1 VIPDELHR
9 IDRNGADQEKPMPP
23 EVLPTRPEPVSADS
37 WLIPTLAASPAGG
50 FIGAHSLVIRGAEPV
65 VVDTG
70 CALAR
75 DVWAPQVFS
84 VVEPEDVRWIFL
96 SHTDHDHVGNL
107 ELILERCPQA
117 TLVGSFGIVGHLS
130 GDRDLP
136 LERMRWLDPGDS
148 FDAGDRTL
156 HLVRPPMFDSPTTRG
171 LYDPKDRLL
180 WAVDSFGALFPGAT
194 YDVEDIPADL
204 YDGSFA
210 ALNSWNTPWLEWVD
224 RDRYAAHV
232 ATTATLDLD
241 VVVSAHGPV
250 LRGHH
255 VADAFARTLA
265 LAAAPPVPQPG
276 QAMLD
281 DLLRAVLGAAA

>member
-1 VIPDELHR
+1 
-9 IDRNGADQEKPMPP
+9 MPAT
-23 EVLPTRPEPVSADS
+23 VLPTNPHRISADS
-37 WLIPTLAASPAGG
+37 WLIPTLAESPAGAY
-50 FIGAHSLVIRGAEPV
+50 IGAHSLVIRGAEPV

-75 DVWAPQVFS
+75 DLWAPQVFS

-107 ELILERCPQA
+107 DLVLERCPNA

-136 LERMRWLDPGDS
+136 LHRMRWLDAGDT
-148 FDAGDRTL
+148 FDAGDRTF

-171 LYDPKDRLL
+171 LYDPKDRVL
-180 WAVDSFGALFPGAT
+180 WAVDSFGALFPGAV
-194 YDVEDIPADL
+194 YDADDIPLDL
-204 YDGSFA
+204 YDHTFA

-224 RDRYAAHV
+224 HDRYAQHV
-232 ATTATLDLD
+232 ASTADLDLA

-250 LRGHH
+250 LRGQRI
-255 VADAFARTLA
+255 ADAFRRTLA
-265 LAAAPPVPQPG
+265 LVAAPPVPQPG

-281 DLLRAVLGAAA
+281 DLLRAALGDAA

>member
-1 VIPDELHR
+1 
-9 IDRNGADQEKPMPP
+9 MPP
-23 EVLPTRPEPVSADS
+23 TVLRTSPHQVSADS
-37 WLIPTLAASPAGG
+37 WLIPTLAEAPAGG
-50 FIGAHSLVIRGAEPV
+50 YIGAHSLVIRGREPV
-65 VVDTG
+65 IVDTG

-75 DVWAPQVFS
+75 DLWAPQVFS

-107 ELILERCPQA
+107 ELVLERCPNA
-117 TLVGSFGIVGHLS
+117 TLVASFGIVGHLS

-136 LERMRWLDPGDS
+136 LDRMRWLDPGDAL
-148 FDAGDRTL
+148 DIGDRTL
-156 HLVRPPMFDSPTTRG
+156 RVVRPPMFDAPNTRG

-180 WAVDSFGALFPGAT
+180 WAVDSFGALFPGAV
-194 YDVEDIPADL
+194 YDADDVPTEL

-224 RDRYAAHV
+224 RERYARHV
-232 ATTATLDLD
+232 DTTASLDLD
-241 VVVSAHGPV
+241 VVVSAHGPA
-250 LRGHH
+250 LRGNRI
-255 VADAFARTLA
+255 ADAFRRTLE